1 VLVLPTRVYKPFNT
15 ISTQD
20 TAAFQPAGR
29 RVAVFAGLCWL
40 YACLHLDRQVPGIL
54 AEAMKGDIGLRDQ
67 QLGAI
72 GESTFSIVYALLGLY
87 FGQRADRSSRLDL
100 VRWGAW
106 VWSLSCIGA
115 AWAPGYVG
123 LIASRGGVAVGEAM
137 ATAAAISLMAEISG
151 ERYRARAT
159 SVFFAFAFIGA
170 GTAAVLG
177 GWVVSVFQ
185 HNAALVGWRAAM
197 IAAGLPG
204 IVGAV
209 YLSVLGHRT
218 RAQGAAPVET
228 SLQTTL
234 LDPSAHGAAPPEQT
248 PPAAAL
254 DQARGAHGMAPTLI
268 AAALATVLIQMRWPA
283 ALSVPAS
290 TVLALAVAAVW
301 THRLRKADAA
311 SYAATLG
318 RPEFRWL
325 LGSFAAVL
333 FVDFAAGFWLIPYA
347 QRRFDVSAGSAGT
360 QLGGLM
366 IAGGIAGVLLGGWC
380 ADRWRRV
387 NRAGRVW
394 TALIAVLIEVA
405 AILLA
410 LAQTDYSKFLV
421 AFATFCFASGG
432 WTGVAA
438 AIGLDIVPRA
448 HRGTATAAYF
458 LVTTV
463 LGAGLGPFVV
473 GLCSDSS
480 GSVGTALAWCCGVG
494 VLAAVGLLRLGQ
506 RVATARQ

>member
-1 VLVLPTRVYKPFNT
+1 MLPTRVYKPFNT
-15 ISTQD
+15 ISTPD

-87 FGQRADRSSRLDL
+87 FGQRADRSNRLDL

-209 YLSVLGHRT
+209 YLSVVGIRT
-218 RAQGAAPVET
+218 RLQG
-228 SLQTTL
+228 
-234 LDPSAHGAAPPEQT
+234 APPEQT

-254 DQARGAHGMAPTLI
+254 DQARGARGMAPMLI

-318 RPEFRWL
+318 RSDFRWL

-347 QRRFDVSAGSAGT
+347 QRRFEVSAGNAGA

-380 ADRWRRV
+380 ADLWRRV
-387 NRAGRVW
+387 NPAGRVW

-405 AILLA
+405 AVLLA
-410 LAQTDYSKFLV
+410 LAQSDYSKFLI
-421 AFATFCFASGG
+421 AFAAFCFASGG

-438 AIGLDIVPRA
+438 AIGIDIVPRA

-458 LVTTV
+458 FVTTV

-473 GLCSDSS
+473 GFCSDSS

>member
-1 VLVLPTRVYKPFNT
+1 VLPTRVYNSSNAINT
-15 ISTQD
+15 PETG
-20 TAAFQPAGR
+20 ACQPAGR
-29 RVAVFAGLCWL
+29 WVAVFAGLCWL
-40 YACLHLDRQVPGIL
+40 YACLHLDRQIPGIL

-67 QLGAI
+67 QLGAL

-137 ATAAAISLMAEISG
+137 ATAAAISLMAEIAG

-170 GTAAVLG
+170 GAAAILG
-177 GWVVSVFQ
+177 GWVVGVFQ
-185 HNAALVGWRAAM
+185 HSAALTGWRAAM
-197 IAAGLPG
+197 IAAGVPG

-209 YLSVLGHRT
+209 YLSALRCRPG
-218 RAQGAAPVET
+218 AQDASMQQISG
-228 SLQTTL
+228 L
-234 LDPSAHGAAPPEQT
+234 
-248 PPAAAL
+248 
-254 DQARGAHGMAPTLI
+254 GMAPLLI

-283 ALSVPAS
+283 AWSVPAS
-290 TVLALAVAAVW
+290 TVLALVVAAGW
-301 THRLRKADAA
+301 ARRLRSADAT

-318 RPEFRWL
+318 RPDFRWL
-325 LGSFAAVL
+325 LGSCAAVL

-347 QRRFDVSAGSAGT
+347 QRRFAVSAGSAGA

-366 IAGGIAGVLLGGWC
+366 IAGGIAGALLGGWC
-380 ADRWRRV
+380 ADRWRRA
-387 NRAGRVW
+387 NPAGRVW

-410 LAQTDYSKFLV
+410 LGQSDYSRFLV
-421 AFATFCFASGG
+421 AFAVFCFASGG

-448 HRGTATAAYF
+448 HRGTATAAYL

-480 GSVGTALAWCCGVG
+480 GSVGTALAWCSGVG
-494 VLAAVGLLRLGQ
+494 VLAAVGLLRLG
-506 RVATARQ
+506 RLLAAPTH

>member
-1 VLVLPTRVYKPFNT
+1 MSCKALVLPTRVYNSSNA
-15 ISTQD
+15 ISTQESG
-20 TAAFQPAGR
+20 AFQPAGR

-40 YACLHLDRQVPGIL
+40 YACLHLDRQIPGIL
-54 AEAMKGDIGLRDQ
+54 AETMKGDIGLRDQ
-67 QLGAI
+67 QLGAL

-87 FGQRADRSSRLDL
+87 FGQRADRSSRLNL

-159 SVFFAFAFIGA
+159 SAFFAFAFIGA
-170 GTAAVLG
+170 GAAAILG
-177 GWVVSVFQ
+177 GWVVGVFQ
-185 HNAALVGWRAAM
+185 QGAALAGWRAAM
-197 IAAGLPG
+197 IAAGVPG
-204 IVGAV
+204 IVGAL
-209 YLSVLGHRT
+209 YLSVLR
-218 RAQGAAPVET
+218 V
-228 SLQTTL
+228 
-234 LDPSAHGAAPPEQT
+234 QT
-248 PPAAAL
+248 PPPAPRAPT
-254 DQARGAHGMAPTLI
+254 DPGGGMAPILI

-283 ALSVPAS
+283 AWSVPTS
-290 TVLALAVAAVW
+290 TVLALFVAAGW
-301 THRLRKADAA
+301 ARRLRSADAT

-318 RPEFRWL
+318 RPDFRWL

-333 FVDFAAGFWLIPYA
+333 FIDFAAGFWLIPYA
-347 QRRFDVSAGSAGT
+347 QRRFAVSAGSAGAH
-360 QLGGLM
+360 LGGLM
-366 IAGGIAGVLLGGWC
+366 IAGGIAGALLGGWC
-380 ADRWRRV
+380 ADRWRRA
-387 NRAGRVW
+387 NPAGRVW
-394 TALIAVLIEVA
+394 TALVAVLMEVG

-410 LAQTDYSKFLV
+410 LAQSDYSRFLI
-421 AFATFCFASGG
+421 AFAVFCFASGG

-480 GSVGTALAWCCGVG
+480 GSVGTALAWSCSVG
-494 VLAAVGLLRLGQ
+494 VLAAVGLLRLGRRLASSGQ
-506 RVATARQ
+506 ARLSN

>member
-1 VLVLPTRVYKPFNT
+1 VLPTRVYNSSNPINT
-15 ISTQD
+15 QGD
-20 TAAFQPAGR
+20 PAFQPAGR

-40 YACLHLDRQVPGIL
+40 YACLQLDRQIPGIL

-87 FGQRADRSSRLDL
+87 FGQRADRSSRLEL

-106 VWSLSCIGA
+106 AWSLSCIGA

-123 LIASRGGVAVGEAM
+123 LIASRSGVAVGEAM
-137 ATAAAISLMAEISG
+137 ATAAAIALMSEISG

-159 SVFFAFAFIGA
+159 SVFFAFAFVGA
-170 GTAAVLG
+170 GAAAVLG
-177 GWVVSVFQ
+177 GWVVSLFQ

-209 YLSVLGHRT
+209 YLSALGYRT
-218 RAQGAAPVET
+218 RAQGAP
-228 SLQTTL
+228 SLAEQ
-234 LDPSAHGAAPPEQT
+234 PRSA
-248 PPAAAL
+248 
-254 DQARGAHGMAPTLI
+254 RGMAPMLI

-301 THRLRKADAA
+301 THRLRKADADA
-311 SYAATLG
+311 YTATLG
-318 RPEFRWL
+318 RPDFRWL
-325 LGSFAAVL
+325 IASFAAVL
-333 FVDFAAGFWLIPYA
+333 FIDFAAGFWLIPYA
-347 QRRFDVSAGSAGT
+347 QRRFDVGAGSAGA

-366 IAGGIAGVLLGGWC
+366 IAGGIAGALLGGWC
-380 ADRWRRV
+380 ADRWRRG
-387 NRAGRVW
+387 NPAGRVW
-394 TALIAVLIEVA
+394 TALIAVLLEVA

-410 LAQTDYSKFLV
+410 LGQSDYSRFLF
-421 AFATFCFASGG
+421 AFAAFCFASGG

-438 AIGLDIVPRA
+438 AIGLDIVPRG

-480 GSVGTALAWCCGVG
+480 GSVGTALAWCCSVG
-494 VLAAVGLLRLGQ
+494 VLAAIGLLRLGQ
-506 RVATARQ
+506 RLATARQ

>member
-1 VLVLPTRVYKPFNT
+1 VLVLPTRVYKPFNA
-15 ISTQD
+15 ISTQGD
-20 TAAFQPAGR
+20 PAFQPAGR

-87 FGQRADRSSRLDL
+87 FGQRADRSNRLDL

-137 ATAAAISLMAEISG
+137 ATAAAISLMSEISG

-170 GTAAVLG
+170 GAAAVLG
-177 GWVVSVFQ
+177 GGVVSLFQ
-185 HNAALVGWRAAM
+185 HNAALAGWRAAM

-209 YLSVLGHRT
+209 YLSALGYRT
-218 RAQGAAPVET
+218 RAQGARQLET
-228 SLQTTL
+228 
-234 LDPSAHGAAPPEQT
+234 PPEQ
-248 PPAAAL
+248 P
-254 DQARGAHGMAPTLI
+254 RGARGMAPILI
-268 AAALATVLIQMRWPA
+268 AAALATVLLQMRWPA
-283 ALSVPAS
+283 VWSVPAS
-290 TVLALAVAAVW
+290 TALALVVATGWA
-301 THRLRKADAA
+301 HRLRNAAAD

-318 RPEFRWL
+318 RSDFRWL

-347 QRRFDVSAGSAGT
+347 QRRFDVSAGSAGA

-366 IAGGIAGVLLGGWC
+366 IAGGIAGALLGGWC
-380 ADRWRRV
+380 ADRWRRG
-387 NRAGRVW
+387 NPAGRVW
-394 TALIAVLIEVA
+394 TALIAVLIEVI

-410 LAQTDYSKFLV
+410 LAQSDYSKFLV
-421 AFATFCFASGG
+421 AFAAFCFASGG

-506 RVATARQ
+506 RVAAARQ